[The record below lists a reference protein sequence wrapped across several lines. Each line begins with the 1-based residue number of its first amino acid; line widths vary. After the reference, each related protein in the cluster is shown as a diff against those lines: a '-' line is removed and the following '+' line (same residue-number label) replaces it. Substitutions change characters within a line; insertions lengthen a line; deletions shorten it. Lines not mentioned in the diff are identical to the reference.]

1 MAPANKTYRI
11 LGVNSLHVLTDG
23 GASITATA
31 LAFVNQ
37 VNFNSDI
44 GTVDFQGDQQQERVY
59 VDNGFTVEAICDKYD
74 LKGISTA
81 FGKSVVTSGA
91 GLSGIAERTYFGET
105 AQTAGV
111 SAGVRCTVSAVD
123 SISGATKTC
132 RIEVPV
138 STLSVVEPPNL
149 QYNGKGQMRVRFT
162 ATKTSVD
169 ITGDALPSVP
179 TGGCTWFWDELS

>member
-1 MAPANKTYRI
+1 MAVANKTYRI

-37 VNFNSDI
+37 VTFNSDV

-59 VDNGFTVEAICDKYD
+59 IDNGFTVEATCDKYD

-105 AQTAGV
+105 AETAGV
-111 SAGVRCTVSAVD
+111 SVGVRATCSAVD
-123 SISGATKTC
+123 SISGATKTI
-132 RIEVPV
+132 RIEVPI
-138 STLSVVEPPNL
+138 STCSVIEPPSL
-149 QYNGKGQMRVRFT
+149 QYNGKGQMKVRFS
-162 ATKTSVD
+162 AQKTSVD
-169 ITGDALPSVP
+169 MTGDALPSVP
-179 TGGCTWFWDELS
+179 SGGCRWFLDELS

>member
-59 VDNGFTVEAICDKYD
+59 IDNGFTVEATCDKYD

-81 FGKSVVTSGA
+81 FGKSVVSPAAA
-91 GLSGIAERTYFGET
+91 GVAERTYFGET

-111 SAGVRCTVSAVD
+111 SVGVRATCSAVD
-123 SISGATKTC
+123 SVSGATKTI

-138 STLSVVEPPNL
+138 ATLSVVEPPNL
-149 QYNGKGQMRVRFT
+149 SYNGKGQMRLRFT
-162 ATKTSVD
+162 ATKTAVD
-169 ITGDALPSVP
+169 IAGDALNGVPS
-179 TGGCTWFWDELS
+179 GGATWFLDELS